1 MLVGLCSVG
10 ERPAPCCL
18 AAAAAAAGFGSRE
31 QQQLFSLLCTLL
43 KLGGAL
49 GPAEQTDAEEVRL
62 AVALAAA
69 SFAKLYAAQAAAG
82 SAAAAAGDA
91 SADSTN
97 SAGIRGRGEGEGKDH
112 PPVATLLP
120 WVVLF
125 GRVCLQWAVQLQ
137 WRLQGIEGLPAAA
150 GVVQEGVEQGT
161 VMEKLGVQHTLDV
174 FFTARADPRGG
185 SLLICVLLAAVAAPL
200 QDSRVQ
206 EYLTS
211 AGFEPGTL
219 QVKLQATAAAATT
232 AKAAEGADSSELQRE
247 LVQQV
252 RQLGMALTSL
262 PISEVCSNPF
272 CLISHDAA
280 AAGPSELNLVK
291 GSGKACSGCRVARYE
306 SKACQAKHWKQHKSV
321 CKALAA
327 AAAAKAAGVSAE

>member
-1 MLVGLCSVG
+1 
-10 ERPAPCCL
+10 L

-62 AVALAAA
+62 AAALAAA

-91 SADSTN
+91 SADS
-97 SAGIRGRGEGEGKDH
+97 SSRGRGECEGKDH
-112 PPVATLLP
+112 PAVATLLP
-120 WVVLF
+120 WLVLF

-161 VMEKLGVQHTLDV
+161 VMEKLGVQDTLDV
-174 FFTARADPRGG
+174 FFTARADPRGD
-185 SLLICVLLAAVAAPL
+185 SLLICMLLTAVAAPL

-206 EYLTS
+206 ENLAA
-211 AGFEPGTL
+211 AGFEQGTL
-219 QVKLQATAAAATT
+219 PVKLQATAAAAT
-232 AKAAEGADSSELQRE
+232 AAAAAEGADSSELQRE

-252 RQLGMALTSL
+252 RQLGLALTSL

-306 SKACQAKHWKQHKSV
+306 SKTCQAKHWKQHKSV

-327 AAAAKAAGVSAE
+327 AAAPKAAGVSAE